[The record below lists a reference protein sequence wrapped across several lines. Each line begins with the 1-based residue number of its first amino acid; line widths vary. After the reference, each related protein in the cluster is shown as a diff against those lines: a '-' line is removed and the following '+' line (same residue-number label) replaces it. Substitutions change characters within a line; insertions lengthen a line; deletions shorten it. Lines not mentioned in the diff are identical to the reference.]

1 MMIFYPLSPLRKIVL
16 IPLFNETIPAGF
28 PSPAADYIERPLD
41 LNELCIAHPAA
52 TYFVRV
58 SGNSMTG
65 AGIYDGSL
73 LVVDRSITAK
83 HGDIIIA
90 AIGGEFTVKKLCL
103 HPVVQLEAMNP
114 DYAPIVLSDGGD
126 DLETFGV
133 VRYVI
138 NEAAHVCPR

>member
-1 MMIFYPLSPLRKIVL
+1 MIFYQLSALREIIT
-16 IPLFNETIPAGF
+16 IPLFTEMISAGF
-28 PSPAADYIERPLD
+28 PSPAADYVERPLD

-58 SGNSMTG
+58 SGHSMTG

-73 LVVDRSITAK
+73 LVVDRSITAQ

-103 HPVVQLEAMNP
+103 HPIVQLEAMNP
-114 DYAPIVLSDGGD
+114 DYSPIILNDGGD

>member
-1 MMIFYPLSPLRKIVL
+1 MIFYPLSPLREIVP
-16 IPLFNETIPAGF
+16 IPLFNERIPAGF

-58 SGNSMTG
+58 SGHSMTG

-73 LVVDRSITAK
+73 LVVDRSVTPQ

-90 AIGGEFTVKKLCL
+90 AVGGEFTVKKLCL
-103 HPVVQLEAMNP
+103 QPVVQLEAMNP
-114 DYAPIVLSDGGD
+114 DYAPIILSDGGD
-126 DLETFGV
+126 ELETFGV

>member
-1 MMIFYPLSPLRKIVL
+1 MVQMSAYG
-16 IPLFNETIPAGF
+16 N
-28 PSPAADYIERPLD
+28 PAADYTERPLD

-58 SGNSMTG
+58 SGDSMIG

-73 LVVDRSITAK
+73 LVVDRSVTPK

-90 AIGGEFTVKKLCL
+90 AISGELTVKKLCL
-103 HPVVQLEAMNP
+103 YPAAQLEAMNP
-114 DYAPIVLSDGGD
+114 NYIPIILNDGGD
-126 DLETFGV
+126 GLETFGV

-138 NEAAHVCPR
+138 NEASHVCPR

>member
-1 MMIFYPLSPLRKIVL
+1 MIFYQLSALREIIT
-16 IPLFNETIPAGF
+16 IPLFTEMISAGF
-28 PSPAADYIERPLD
+28 PSPAADYVERPLD

-58 SGNSMTG
+58 SGHSMTG

-73 LVVDRSITAK
+73 LVVDRSITAQ

-103 HPVVQLEAMNP
+103 HPIVQLEAMNP
-114 DYAPIVLSDGGD
+114 DYSPIILNDGGN

>member
-1 MMIFYPLSPLRKIVL
+1 MIFYKLSPLREIVP
-16 IPLFNETIPAGF
+16 IPLFSEKIPAGF
-28 PSPAADYIERPLD
+28 PSPAADYVERPLD

-103 HPVVQLEAMNP
+103 HPVVQL
-114 DYAPIVLSDGGD
+114 
-126 DLETFGV
+126 
-133 VRYVI
+133 
-138 NEAAHVCPR
+138 

>member
-1 MMIFYPLSPLRKIVL
+1 MIFYQLSPLHEVTL
-16 IPLFNETIPAGF
+16 IPLFNEKIPAGF
-28 PSPAADYIERPLD
+28 PSPAADYVERPLD

-58 SGNSMTG
+58 SGHSMIG

-73 LVVDRSITAK
+73 LVVDRSITPQ

-90 AIGGEFTVKKLCL
+90 AVGGEFTVKKLCL
-103 HPVVQLEAMNP
+103 HPAVQLEAMNP
-114 DYAPIVLSDGGD
+114 DYAPIILNDGGD

>member
-1 MMIFYPLSPLRKIVL
+1 MIFYQLSPLREIVL

-28 PSPAADYIERPLD
+28 PSPAADYVERPLD

-73 LVVDRSITAK
+73 LVVDRSITPK

-90 AIGGEFTVKKLCL
+90 AVGGEFTVKKLCM
-103 HPVVQLEAMNP
+103 HPTVQLEAMNP
-114 DYAPIVLSDGGD
+114 DYAPIILSDGGG

-133 VRYVI
+133 VKFVV
-138 NEAAHVCPR
+138 NEVSHVCPR